1 MSVVGRAR
9 HEQRDE
15 SERRGRM
22 RARDEVR
29 ASVLKRS
36 IAALVLIVAL
46 PGCGLFG
53 DDEGVDVAA
62 AHEQFCSDVQQYV
75 EALGEYGGLFED
87 VAVTVGDVKNAA
99 QELEP
104 GRDTVV
110 ESWQVFQEA
119 VEADPTSGVDIDL
132 VEPESIEAVEAAE
145 QAFAD
150 ASDVRDSTT
159 VVDAGV
165 GFTSAA
171 YQLEVAWVRLFADAG
186 CIEDEAQ
193 ASQWVSDYVSALQA
207 DLSAAGYY
215 TGTIDGLYGPD
226 TIAAVVQLQQDAD
239 LPETG
244 LLDPATQTALAAI
257 LARGTSA
264 QVGALQGILIS
275 TGYYDGAVDGVWS
288 PALEQALKDLQGDLG
303 VPATGVVDA
312 ATLRAFERALEEA
325 GQAPV
330 TTTAPPGP
338 TTTEAAGTTTTQAA
352 EPTTTQAPPA
362 TTAPPTS
369 DGILQ
374 VLAGNGQF
382 GEFLAA
388 IEAAG
393 LTDMLSG
400 PGPFTVFAPTDEA
413 FAAAGDLPTDPE
425 ALSALVLHH
434 VVEGAVSGFDL
445 QGLSSVTTSQGSDL
459 AVSVDQGQIVLDG
472 ISTITVS
479 NVVGGNGLA
488 HAVNAVL
495 VLPG

>member
-1 MSVVGRAR
+1 MPAASRMKP
-9 HEQRDE
+9 
-15 SERRGRM
+15 RR
-22 RARDEVR
+22 V
-29 ASVLKRS
+29 S
-36 IAALVLIVAL
+36 
-46 PGCGLFG
+46 GCP
-53 DDEGVDVAA
+53 
-62 AHEQFCSDVQQYV
+62 S
-75 EALGEYGGLFED
+75 
-87 VAVTVGDVKNAA
+87 
-99 QELEP
+99 
-104 GRDTVV
+104 
-110 ESWQVFQEA
+110 
-119 VEADPTSGVDIDL
+119 
-132 VEPESIEAVEAAE
+132 
-145 QAFAD
+145 
-150 ASDVRDSTT
+150 
-159 VVDAGV
+159 
-165 GFTSAA
+165 TSAP
-171 YQLEVAWVRLFADAG
+171 
-186 CIEDEAQ
+186 
-193 ASQWVSDYVSALQA
+193 LQA

-226 TIAAVVQLQQDAD
+226 TIAAVVQLQQDAG

-288 PALEQALKDLQGDLG
+288 PAVEQALKDLQGDLG

-330 TTTAPPGP
+330 TTTVPPPGP
-338 TTTEAAGTTTTQAA
+338 TTTQAA
-352 EPTTTQAPPA
+352 EPTTTQASP

-382 GEFLAA
+382 GQFLAA
-388 IEAAG
+388 VEAAG

-445 QGLSSVTTSQGSDL
+445 QGLSSVTTAQGSDL

-479 NVVGGNGLA
+479 NVVGSNGLA
-488 HAVNAVL
+488 HVVNAVL